1 MCNQATTDFVDNLQ
15 SLAVAITVAEDAE
28 PEFGEWV
35 IEVEKALVNKA
46 AMAYLEDDK
55 YLYRRF
61 KMGWTAKYTA
71 GTIDK
76 RYEIFKP
83 RLFRAKETP

>member
-1 MCNQATTDFVDNLQ
+1 MCDQATTNFVDNLQ

-35 IEVEKALVNKA
+35 IEVEKELKNKA

-61 KMGWTAKYTA
+61 KMGWTAGYTA
-71 GTIDK
+71 GTIDR
-76 RYEIFKP
+76 RYEVFKP
-83 RLFRAKETP
+83 RLFRASK